1 MQNKLLCTIA
11 EHDVIKITSDE
22 ADVRSHFHNQPINR
36 VVFSIQE
43 HESPQR

>member
-1 MQNKLLCTIA
+1 MQKQTTVTIA
-11 EHDVIKITSDE
+11 EHDVIKITLDE
-22 ADVRSHFHNQPINR
+22 ADVRSHFHNQRIYR